1 MPAPLLHIRTP
12 DSLPP
17 EADAVVIGGGIV
29 GTCTAYYL
37 ARRGVRVAL
46 VEKGWIGAEQSSRN
60 WGWCRQQNRDERELP
75 LAMLALRMWETL
87 SHDLGGDTG
96 FRRAGLVYASNDEAE
111 LAQWE
116 EWGRMARG
124 YGVDTRMISGAEVA
138 GMVPGAAPR
147 WRGGVHSP
155 TDGRAEPALAAPL
168 MAEAARSHGA
178 TVHQSCAVREIEFSA
193 GRVSGVL
200 TERGRIGCDA
210 VLVAGGAWA
219 GMLLRHHGVPFLQ
232 TSIQST
238 SFATGPMPEI
248 TAGGFSAQDITVRRR
263 LDGGYTVGT
272 SGFGRLH
279 VSPRGIMQMRPFWK
293 TFVKRRAKLSYAI
306 GSSFF
311 TGPDSLQR
319 WNAAGPSPFERV
331 RILDPRPEPRLLK
344 RGLADLARTFPALAG
359 AQVAHSWGGMVDCT
373 PDAIAVI
380 GPVASRPGL
389 FVSAGH
395 SGHGFGIGPAAG
407 RLAAELIRGVTPS
420 VDPAPFRHGRMIDGS
435 DLGEMGMM

>member
-1 MPAPLLHIRTP
+1 MTPPVRPLRSDTQLPARV
-12 DSLPP
+12 DV
-17 EADAVVIGGGIV
+17 AIV
-29 GTCTAYYL
+29 GAGIAGAAAAWEL
-37 ARRGVRVAL
+37 ARTGLRVAL
-46 VEKGWIGAEQSSRN
+46 LEKGLVGAEQSSRN

-75 LAMLALRMWETL
+75 LAILALRMWETL
-87 SHDLGGDTG
+87 SRDLGGETG

-111 LAQWE
+111 LAGWE
-116 EWGRMARG
+116 AWGHMARG
-124 YGVDTRMISGAEVA
+124 YGVDTRMISGDQIAA
-138 GMVPGAAPR
+138 LAPAAAPR
-147 WRGGVHSP
+147 WKGGVHSP
-155 TDGRAEPALAAPL
+155 TDGRAEPALVAPL
-168 MAEAARSHGA
+168 LAEAARAFGA
-178 TVHQSCAVREIEFSA
+178 SLHQSCAVREIEFSA

-200 TERGRIGCDA
+200 TEAGRIGCDA

-232 TSIQST
+232 ASIQST
-238 SFATGPMPEI
+238 SFATVPMPEVVS
-248 TAGGFSAQDITVRRR
+248 GGFSAQDVTIRRR

-293 TFVKRRAKLSYAI
+293 TLLKRRAKLSYGLGA
-306 GSSFF
+306 SFF

-319 WNAAGPSPFERV
+319 WNADGPSPFERIRV
-331 RILDPRPEPRLLK
+331 LDPRPEARLLR
-344 RGLADLARTFPALAG
+344 RGMADLAATFPALAG
-359 AQVAHSWGGMVDCT
+359 ATVAHAWGGMVDCT

-380 GPVASRPGL
+380 GPVATHPGL

-407 RLAAELIRGVTPS
+407 RLAAELIRGVAPS
-420 VDPAPFRHGRMIDGS
+420 VDPAPFRHGRMADGS